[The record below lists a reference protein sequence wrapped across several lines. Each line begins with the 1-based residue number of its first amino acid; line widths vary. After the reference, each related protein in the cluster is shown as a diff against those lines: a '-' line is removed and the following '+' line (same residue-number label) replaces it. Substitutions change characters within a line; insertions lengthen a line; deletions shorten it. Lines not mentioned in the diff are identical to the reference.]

1 METYSYHFT
10 WKQYCSRIVKEGK
23 IETSNIA
30 KRRLDVCCQVLRGG
44 QQQRN
49 KAMERL
55 KDDIRYLE
63 QLSATLR
70 STSIPPTGDPD
81 TRTEPPA
88 ILEARQFGETM
99 AASIGPTVQQLK
111 QREYFWLCFK

>member
-1 METYSYHFT
+1 MKL
-10 WKQYCSRIVKEGK
+10 KQYCSLIVKEAK

-30 KRRLDVCCQVLRGG
+30 KHCSHVCCQVLRGG
-44 QQQRN
+44 LQKRN

-70 STSIPPTGDPD
+70 STSIPPTGDSD

>member
-1 METYSYHFT
+1 MFEDG
-10 WKQYCSRIVKEGK
+10 WKP
-23 IETSNIA
+23 IA
-30 KRRLDVCCQVLRGG
+30 TTLLCEVLRGG
-44 QQQRN
+44 KQKRN
-49 KAMERL
+49 KVMERL

-70 STSIPPTGDPD
+70 STSIPPTGDAD